1 MDASG
6 VRFALTHHALTI
18 KGMCVLN
25 TTLTRIRL
33 HVRRDTM
40 ANDFIDRLD
49 AVFNS
54 FLGCA
59 DSEGRIIDIEEFNEA
74 LEEFAYI
81 LNKMEEE
88 VE

>member
-1 MDASG
+1 
-6 VRFALTHHALTI
+6 
-18 KGMCVLN
+18 
-25 TTLTRIRL
+25 
-33 HVRRDTM
+33 M